1 MTEAAREITP
11 QEYTKCI
18 LHIADSDGL
27 EIANTVN
34 HMALES
40 KQIPLR
46 CFQAAAAQLA
56 KQTVRKWRNK
66 PNGKRNDSHSPEGL

>member
-18 LHIADSDGL
+18 LHIANSDGL
-27 EIANTVN
+27 QIANTVN

-46 CFQAAAAQLA
+46 YFQAAAAQLA
-56 KQTVRKWRNK
+56 NQIIKNR
-66 PNGKRNDSHSPEGL
+66 EE

>member
-27 EIANTVN
+27 QIANTVN

-46 CFQAAAAQLA
+46 YFQAAAAQLA
-56 KQTVRKWRNK
+56 NQIIKN
-66 PNGKRNDSHSPEGL
+66 EEE